1 MKRNFDKEN
10 NFYSKKF
17 KFSYSSLNKLLFSP
31 SLFYR
36 DYILEEREIKT
47 DKHLIEGKLI
57 HLLLLQPEEFDKEF
71 ILSPSKVPSDAVRR
85 VLNEVKNNL
94 PGILNSGDPEVEQNY
109 EEPRLNDL
117 DSQIIT
123 ALQNQNLYQ
132 SFKDDSKRL
141 AKIQTPENEEYFK
154 FLLES
159 NKEIID
165 QDTLERCKKSVEIL
179 KDNKAVSALFTH
191 QVTDFEMDDVEIFN
205 EAKLSCKLKG
215 YDFGLKGIVDRYVI
229 DNSKKE
235 ITIIDLKTTGKTI
248 ADFKDTIE
256 YYNYWLQAAMYVK
269 LVIENL
275 TEELVDYKINF
286 NFVVIDKYEQTYVF
300 PVSQDTLNT
309 WGSALVN
316 ILDVANF
323 HYTEK
328 RYDLPYEYAKEQVIL

>member
-71 ILSPSKVPSDAVRR
+71 ILSPSKTPSDAVRR
-85 VLNEVKNNL
+85 VLKDISNVSADNLLNNVEDDL
-94 PGILNSGDPEVEQNY
+94 ILVYLKKE
-109 EEPRLNDL
+109 
-117 DSQIIT
+117 
-123 ALQNQNLYQ
+123 NLYQ
-132 SFKDDSKRL
+132 SFKDDQKRID
-141 AKIQTPENEEYFK
+141 KIRTLDNAEYYK
-154 FLLES
+154 FLAEEG
-159 NKEIID
+159 KDIID
-165 QDTLERCKKSVEIL
+165 HDTLERCKKSVEIL

-191 QVTDFEMDDVEIFN
+191 EVTDFEMDDVEVFN
-205 EAKLSCKLKG
+205 EAKLSCELKG

-229 DNSKKE
+229 DNNKKE
-235 ITIIDLKTTGKTI
+235 ITIIDLKTTSKTV

-309 WGSALVN
+309 WGSALLN